1 MDKSLHNNLTFQHKL
16 FRKIPV
22 KTNKTYL
29 NIAEIELL
37 EKRDFNLSGDTNQ
50 EANRKLKTIATLAGI
65 STLVQEGEHSGPKS
79 LFVTTHTARRSA
91 ATNLALQGV
100 NLKIIS
106 DLGGWEDV
114 QTLRTYL
121 RASGIE
127 SAVVAKDLE
136 FFR

>member
-1 MDKSLHNNLTFQHKL
+1 MQ
-16 FRKIPV
+16 I
-22 KTNKTYL
+22 
-29 NIAEIELL
+29 L
-37 EKRDFNLSGDTNQ
+37 EKREFNLWGDTNQ

-65 STLVQEGEHSGPKS
+65 NTFVQKSERSGPKC

-100 NLKIIS
+100 NLEIIS
-106 DLGGWEDV
+106 DLSGWEDV

-127 SAVVAKDLE
+127 SAVVAKDLA
-136 FFR
+136 FFK